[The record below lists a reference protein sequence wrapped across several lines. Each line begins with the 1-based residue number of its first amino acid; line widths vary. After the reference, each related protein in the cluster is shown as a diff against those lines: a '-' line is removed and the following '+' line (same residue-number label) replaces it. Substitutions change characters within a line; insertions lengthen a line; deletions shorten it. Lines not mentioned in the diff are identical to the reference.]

1 MIKGNSM
8 LLLIATLLFSCNPEK
23 NDSDIEQSPDD
34 SGVVN
39 APEPPSRMQAAFVI
53 VDGVYNSE
61 LVAPMDVLHHTVFHT
76 ENGIEVFTVGPTRDP
91 IKTFEGL
98 TIIPDYGFESDSIPA
113 IDILI
118 VPSAEFSMTTDLEN
132 EKLIGFVKKNGG
144 QAKYIL
150 SLCDGAFVLA
160 KAGLLEG
167 LECTTFP
174 SDIEP
179 FRKAFPELS
188 VHEDVSFIHDGKAIT
203 SAGGA
208 KSYDPAMYLVEILYG
223 KDVATGIGRGLVID
237 WDVSSVRH
245 KIFNKPLLSGEN
257 IQL

>member
-1 MIKGNSM
+1 MKI
-8 LLLIATLLFSCNPEK
+8 LL
-23 NDSDIEQSPDD
+23 Q
-34 SGVVN
+34 GVVLSVFTIFFFGKCS
-39 APEPPSRMQAAFVI
+39 PPGSNDEEAAVVMPPDRTLQAAFVI

-76 ENGIEVFTVGPTRDP
+76 THGIEVFTVGPTRDP

-98 TIIPDYGFESDSIPA
+98 TITPDYGFESDSIPA

-118 VPSAEFSMTTDLEN
+118 VPSAEFSMTSDLDN
-132 EKLIGFVKKNGG
+132 EQLISFVKVRGSS
-144 QAKYIL
+144 AKYIM

-160 KAGLLEG
+160 KAGLLDG

-188 VHEDVSFIHDGKAIT
+188 VHEDVSFVHDGKAIT

-223 KDVATGIGRGLVID
+223 KDVATGIGGGLVID
-237 WDVSSVRH
+237 WDVSTVRY
-245 KIFNKPLLSGEN
+245 KIY
-257 IQL
+257 